1 MALEL
6 FFRCSGGE
14 PQSLEVEPNAT
25 VGDLRAAVAAA
36 MGVAAGVRPTIS
48 WQLSELIDD
57 AASLADIGIGPQ
69 STLEVTVQREILWDT
84 AAHPQHVEYS
94 EDKRSA
100 VFKPL
105 GYIDCLYLVSEEPV
119 GSGYFEISMDKQQ
132 DEVWAGLSADNGHY
146 GSGGCTATAP
156 PMAWVYYGGR
166 RGQTN
171 EWETSAVLMGKAGRR
186 LCEREQIE
194 AAAPYTTGARV
205 GCAVDLVRGRLQ
217 YYLNGVPQGCVCEFP
232 TGSPLWAVCT
242 FDKPGD
248 PDAAESPP
256 VAWIYYG
263 GRRGMDSE
271 WEKPGILMGRRTG
284 RYDRTHREGNVPAA
298 PYTTGAQIGC
308 AVDQARNRAQFFLNG
323 EPQGGPC
330 ELPPDAPLWACVS
343 LDIAGDKVTVSR
355 PPPPPAAAAFFN

>member
-146 GSGGCTATAP
+146 GSG
-156 PMAWVYYGGR
+156 
-166 RGQTN
+166 
-171 EWETSAVLMGKAGRR
+171 
-186 LCEREQIE
+186 
-194 AAAPYTTGARV
+194 
-205 GCAVDLVRGRLQ
+205 
-217 YYLNGVPQGCVCEFP
+217 
-232 TGSPLWAVCT
+232 
-242 FDKPGD
+242 D